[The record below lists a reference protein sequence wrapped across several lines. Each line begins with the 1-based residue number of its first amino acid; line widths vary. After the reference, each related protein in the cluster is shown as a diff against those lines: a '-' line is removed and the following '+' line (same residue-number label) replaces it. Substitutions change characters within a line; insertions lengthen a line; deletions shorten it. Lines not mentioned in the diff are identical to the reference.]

1 MSGDAVPGGGS
12 LAENFKLLERQED
25 HPGFGQF
32 PPGRLLLPGAVPRD
46 LASLWGRLL
55 LVEAFRFDAGRL
67 GEVSSCSATCGN

>member
-1 MSGDAVPGGGS
+1 MTLSQEGGF
-12 LAENFKLLERQED
+12 LAASENSNLLERQED

-55 LVEAFRFDAGRL
+55 LVEAFRFDAGRV
-67 GEVSSCSATCGN
+67 GECVQL